1 MTMTMASTED
11 HKPTEDQVGA
21 EDRTGDEGQARAEDL
36 PPSCR
41 DLVGIL
47 AQTDRRDAFAAL
59 ALGATTVAQVAERA
73 KLRPA
78 AAAVALQ
85 KLVDGRIAAYDADA
99 RAYRLI
105 DDTFRLAVQAE
116 VRISGRGGG
125 DGAGAYFRKGRL
137 TSIPGKAEI
146 RSRVL
151 AVVADSFDPGT
162 SYSEAKVNAIC
173 GQWYDDWVSLRRAL
187 VDEGLLHR
195 DESGTH
201 YERRTA

>member
-1 MTMTMASTED
+1 MTTA
-11 HKPTEDQVGA
+11 PIEDQ
-21 EDRTGDEGQARAEDL
+21 TRAEDL

-41 DLVGIL
+41 DLIGIL

-59 ALGATTVAQVAERA
+59 ALGATSVAQVAERA
-73 KLRPA
+73 GLRQA
-78 AAAVALQ
+78 AAAVALR
-85 KLVDGRIAAYDADA
+85 KLVDGRIAAYDTEA

-137 TSIPGKAEI
+137 TSIPGKAEV

-151 AVVADSFDPGT
+151 AVVADSFEAGVT
-162 SYSEAKVNAIC
+162 YSEAKVNAIC
-173 GQWYDDWVSLRRAL
+173 GQWFDDWVTLRRAL
-187 VDEGLLHR
+187 VDEGLLRR
-195 DESGTH
+195 DESGTQ
-201 YERRTA
+201 YERV

>member
-1 MTMTMASTED
+1 MNTA
-11 HKPTEDQVGA
+11 PTG
-21 EDRTGDEGQARAEDL
+21 TGRLPGGEDL

-41 DLVGIL
+41 DLIGVL

-59 ALGATTVAQVAERA
+59 ALGATSVTEVAERA
-73 KLRPA
+73 GLRPA

-99 RAYRLI
+99 RAYRLL

-137 TSIPGKAEI
+137 TSIPGRAEV

-151 AVVADSFDPGT
+151 TVVADSFEAGAT
-162 SYSEAKVNAIC
+162 YSEAKVNAIC
-173 GQWYDDWVSLRRAL
+173 GQWFDDWVTLRRAL
-187 VDEGLLHR
+187 VDEELLRR
-195 DESGTH
+195 DESGTR
-201 YERRTA
+201 YARP

>member
-1 MTMTMASTED
+1 MMMNTA
-11 HKPTEDQVGA
+11 PTG
-21 EDRTGDEGQARAEDL
+21 TGRLPGGEDL

-41 DLVGIL
+41 DLIGVL

-59 ALGATTVAQVAERA
+59 ALGATSVTEVAERA
-73 KLRPA
+73 GLRPA

-99 RAYRLI
+99 RAYRLL

-137 TSIPGKAEI
+137 TSIPGRAEV

-151 AVVADSFDPGT
+151 AVVADSFEAGAT
-162 SYSEAKVNAIC
+162 YSEAKVNAIC
-173 GQWYDDWVSLRRAL
+173 GQWFDDWVTLRRAL
-187 VDEGLLHR
+187 VDEELLRR
-195 DESGTH
+195 DESGTR
-201 YERRTA
+201 YARP

>member
-1 MTMTMASTED
+1 MTTA
-11 HKPTEDQVGA
+11 PTEDQ
-21 EDRTGDEGQARAEDL
+21 QPRAEDL

-41 DLVGIL
+41 DLIGIL

-73 KLRPA
+73 GLRPA

-99 RAYRLI
+99 RTYRLI

-151 AVVADSFDPGT
+151 AVVADSFEAEVT
-162 SYSEAKVNAIC
+162 YSEAKVNAIC
-173 GQWYDDWVSLRRAL
+173 GQWFDDWVTLRRAL
-187 VDEGLLHR
+187 VDEDLLRR
-195 DESGTH
+195 DGSGTQ
-201 YERRTA
+201 YERV